1 MGSQEAMS
9 QGLLL
14 QQAALALQ
22 MQGASTLYG
31 VDPQQQADASTQA
44 LNAALRQQQYGAPR
58 FRQLAQAGV
67 RSVSCMAISVS
78 CMAISDI
85 AAYQVL
91 LGRV

>member
-1 MGSQEAMS
+1 MGSQEAVS

-22 MQGASTLYG
+22 MQGTSTLYG

-58 FRQLAQAGV
+58 FRHSVQAGV
-67 RSVSCMAISVS
+67 SSVSYVAI
-78 CMAISDI
+78 
-85 AAYQVL
+85 
-91 LGRV
+91 

>member
-1 MGSQEAMS
+1 MASQDAVS

-58 FRQLAQAGV
+58 FRQ
-67 RSVSCMAISVS
+67 SCIRWNFQGMV
-78 CMAISDI
+78 ISDTC
-85 AAYQVL
+85 ASRAL
-91 LGRV
+91 LRARLTE

>member
-1 MGSQEAMS
+1 MGSQEAIS

-58 FRQLAQAGV
+58 YQQSAREGV
-67 RSVSCMAISVS
+67 CSDSCMAILS
-78 CMAISDI
+78 
-85 AAYQVL
+85 
-91 LGRV
+91 